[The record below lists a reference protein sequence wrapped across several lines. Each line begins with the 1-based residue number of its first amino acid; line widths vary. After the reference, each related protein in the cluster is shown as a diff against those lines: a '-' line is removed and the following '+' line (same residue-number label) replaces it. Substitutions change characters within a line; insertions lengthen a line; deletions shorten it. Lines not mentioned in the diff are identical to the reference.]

1 MVAFVSGLY
10 DCNGAR
16 CLEYMPPSGLG
27 ELVLGLVV
35 TAIFL
40 APGVLL
46 HRFLRNRGR

>member
-1 MVAFVSGLY
+1 MVAIVSGFY
-10 DCNGAR
+10 DCNGPA
-16 CLEYMPPSGLG
+16 CLDYFPPSGLG
-27 ELVLGLVV
+27 EVAIGLVV

>member
-1 MVAFVSGLY
+1 MVAIVSGLY
-10 DCNGAR
+10 ECNGQG

-27 ELVLGLVV
+27 ELALGLVI

-46 HRFLRNRGR
+46 HRFLRSRGR